1 MTAIDNRLIGIGLYT
16 PADASRLSGIPAAKL
31 TRWLRGYHVGNR
43 EYPRLWTS
51 QIDLGDER
59 VYLGFRDLMEARVA
73 GRFIDI
79 GISPQRIRKAI
90 GLAKTL
96 IGEQRPLS
104 TNRFRTDGQT
114 IFLRT
119 TENDDEGAERTQLI
133 DLFDR
138 QYGLASILDPLLKDV
153 GMDETGAP
161 SRWWPRGRAMKI
173 VVDPHRSFGQP
184 IDEESGVPTAI
195 LAQAARYHGLDEAAR
210 AYEVTR
216 AAVKRAADF
225 EGMTPKMAA

>member
-1 MTAIDNRLIGIGLYT
+1 MGNRLIGIGLYT
-16 PADASRLSGIPAAKL
+16 PADASRLSGISAAKL
-31 TRWLRGYHVGNR
+31 TRWLRGYHVGDR
-43 EYPRLWTS
+43 EYARLWTS
-51 QIDLGDER
+51 EIDLGDER

-73 GRFIDI
+73 GRFIEI

-90 GLAKTL
+90 TLAQEL

-104 TNRFRTDGQT
+104 TNRFKTDGQT

-119 TENDDEGAERTQLI
+119 TENSEDGAERTQLI
-133 DLFDR
+133 DLFAR

-153 GMDETGAP
+153 GMDEAGAP
-161 SRWWPRGRAMKI
+161 SHWWPRGRAAKI
-173 VVDPHRSFGQP
+173 VVDPSRSFGQP

-195 LAQAARYHGLDEAAR
+195 LAEAARYHGLDAAAR
-210 AYEVTR
+210 DYEVSR

-225 EGMTPKMAA
+225 ECVAPKLAA